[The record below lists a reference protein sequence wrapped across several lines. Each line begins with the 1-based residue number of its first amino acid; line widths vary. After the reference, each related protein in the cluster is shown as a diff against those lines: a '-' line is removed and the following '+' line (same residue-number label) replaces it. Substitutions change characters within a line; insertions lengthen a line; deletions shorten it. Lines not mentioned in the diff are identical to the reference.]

1 MKSERYPTP
10 SQLLQSA
17 IRTIEE
23 VLMPELRTQWARSSA
38 MGLVGQLGY
47 ALAREERDSLA
58 AQDAELEGCLEGLL
72 AEFPELRKLSSEIEP
87 SGDASWDLRERVGRL
102 LVFALDGQAP
112 AAAAVRA
119 RLRPLLTAQA
129 LQDLAETGPMLE
141 AFLKAGSVG
150 DSDR

>member
-23 VLMPELRTQWARSSA
+23 VLMPELQTQWARSSA
-38 MGLVGQLGY
+38 MGLVGQLRY
-47 ALAREERDSLA
+47 ALAREKCDSLA

-72 AEFPELRKLSSEIEP
+72 DEFLELRELSSAIEP
-87 SGDASWDLRERVGRL
+87 SGDASWDLRERASRL
-102 LVFALDGQAP
+102 LIFALDNQAP

-119 RLRPLLTAQA
+119 RLRPLLTAHV
-129 LQDLAETGPMLE
+129 LQDLAEAGPMLQ
-141 AFLKAGSVG
+141 AFLESGSVG
-150 DSDR
+150 NTS